1 MLNQAEESAVVQ
13 GADGLLYVVA
23 DKSDKEQLISSDT
36 PQIAEKTEGV
46 FTAVEVGID
55 EKRQE
60 KADQAD
66 QEIKEFDEID
76 LDDVESLQLKSA
88 AVHNML
94 YGFYA
99 HAEHNNHP
107 L

>member
-1 MLNQAEESAVVQ
+1 STVVQ

-36 PQIAEKTEGV
+36 PQIAEKTEGD

-66 QEIKEFDEID
+66 QEIKDFDEID
-76 LDDVESLQLKSA
+76 LNDVESL
-88 AVHNML
+88 
-94 YGFYA
+94 
-99 HAEHNNHP
+99 
-107 L
+107 

>member
-76 LDDVESLQLKSA
+76 LDDVESLQSA
-88 AVHNML
+88 VNS
-94 YGFYA
+94 
-99 HAEHNNHP
+99 
-107 L
+107 